1 MGKGGHMEKVKTKEK
16 TIKQKEHGKFD
27 DSYLKESCY
36 IPLNLKPVTDEGRE
50 DRKEVKKKT
59 K

>member
-1 MGKGGHMEKVKTKEK
+1 MEKVKTKEK